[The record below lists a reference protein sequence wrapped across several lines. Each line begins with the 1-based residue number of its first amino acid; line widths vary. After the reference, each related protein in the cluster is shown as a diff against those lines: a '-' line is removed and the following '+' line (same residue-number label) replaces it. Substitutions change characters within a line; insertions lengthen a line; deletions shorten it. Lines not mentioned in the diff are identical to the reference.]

1 MKELSN
7 VLNNIHYQ
15 TSFLEA
21 CDWDEDE
28 CERVMKK
35 LAEYFNVCTKKDLDL
50 VRVDLE
56 LIFSDQIA
64 NLAIKIL
71 KADLN
76 ALSIILFFLKLT
88 L

>member
-35 LAEYFNVCTKKDLDL
+35 LTEYFNVCTKKDLDL

-71 KADLN
+71 ESQMKEE
-76 ALSIILFFLKLT
+76 
-88 L
+88 